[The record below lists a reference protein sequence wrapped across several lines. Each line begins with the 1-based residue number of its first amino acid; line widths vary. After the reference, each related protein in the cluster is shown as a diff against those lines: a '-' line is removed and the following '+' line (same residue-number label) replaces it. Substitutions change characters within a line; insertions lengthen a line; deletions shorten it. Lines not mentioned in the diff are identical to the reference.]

1 MTALTLFPARNFL
14 KVHQSDTVSVFVSMV
29 TAGERVTH
37 LQGRRFQEQH
47 AKGVRDRGAERE
59 DPGEA
64 QQRCRGMI
72 IQTGAVALLM

>member
-1 MTALTLFPARNFL
+1 MTPCFCWVFF
-14 KVHQSDTVSVFVSMV
+14 VSVV

-47 AKGVRDRGAERE
+47 AKGVRDRGGERE

-64 QQRCRGMI
+64 QQGCRGTR
-72 IQTGAVALLM
+72 IQTGVNRLTSY